1 MNQKLGSK
9 IIDCDVHHSY
19 KKQDELYPYLPE
31 IWVDR
36 IKKSGL
42 GYPQDTF
49 VSSAGAKRTDAKPTS
64 GVAGS
69 DIELLREQLFDEH
82 GVDYALL
89 NGGGIV
95 GVSLMPDFA
104 YPTALARAYNDWLVH
119 EWLEKDERFL
129 GSAHVAI
136 QDPAA
141 AAQEIRRVAVHSQ
154 IKQVFL
160 PAVTPL
166 PMGHPFYRPILQA
179 IEETGLV
186 LAFHP
191 KQPAVAA
198 PHVTPVGMPHS
209 YLEWHTL
216 AGLPYMAQMVN
227 MVASGVFELF
237 PNLKVMF
244 IEGGVSWVPS
254 LLWRFDKNYRGL
266 RQEAP
271 WLKML
276 PSEYVLRN
284 CKFCTQP
291 IEEPLKKEF
300 IEQSFA
306 MMEGWRTIVFS
317 TDYPHW
323 DFDDPVYAMR
333 SVPKE
338 WRRGILY
345 DNAAE
350 FYGLNPQ

>member
-1 MNQKLGSK
+1 MNKILGSK

-19 KKQDELYPYLPE
+19 KRQDELYPYLSQ

-49 VSSAGAKRTDAKPTS
+49 ISSAGAKRLDAKPPT

-69 DIELLREQLFDEH
+69 DIDLLRKQLLEEH
-82 GVDYALL
+82 GIDYALL
-89 NGGGIV
+89 NGGGII
-95 GVSLMPDFA
+95 GVSLMPDTAF
-104 YPTALARAYNDWLVH
+104 PTALARAYNSWLIH
-119 EWLEKDERFL
+119 EWLEKDRRFL

-136 QDPAA
+136 QDPEA
-141 AAQEIRRVAVHSQ
+141 AAQEIYRVAAHAQ
-154 IKQVFL
+154 IKQVLL

-166 PMGHPFYRPILQA
+166 PMGHRFYRPILHA

-198 PHVTPVGMPHS
+198 PHVTPVGMPSS

-216 AGLPYMAQMVN
+216 AGLPYMAQLVN
-227 MVASGVFELF
+227 MVAAGVFEQLSR
-237 PNLKVMF
+237 LKVIF

-276 PSEYVLRN
+276 PSEYVLRS
-284 CKFCTQP
+284 CRFCTQP
-291 IEEPLKKEF
+291 IEEPQDKHFL
-300 IEQSFA
+300 EQSFA
-306 MMEGWRTIVFS
+306 MMEGWRTVVFS

-323 DFDDPVYAMR
+323 DFDAPLYAMR
-333 SVPKE
+333 AVPKQ
-338 WRRGILY
+338 WRSGILY
-345 DNAAE
+345 NNAAD
-350 FYGLNPQ
+350 FYGLGPM